1 MRWSLKL
8 PDPNLIEHV
17 SGGSKEAFQQRN
29 ELEVVF
35 GGIADA
41 KISRIYSFQISEGD
55 IEMLIK
61 LREAT
66 QIIGICSI
74 SIRFYN

>member
-17 SGGSKEAFQQRN
+17 SGVLKRHFNNGMN
-29 ELEVVF
+29 EVVF